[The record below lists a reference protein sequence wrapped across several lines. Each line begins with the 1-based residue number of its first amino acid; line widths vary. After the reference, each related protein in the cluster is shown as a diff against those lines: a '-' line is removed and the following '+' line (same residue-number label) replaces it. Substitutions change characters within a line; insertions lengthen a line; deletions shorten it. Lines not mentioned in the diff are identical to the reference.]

1 MSFSSDVKKEIVR
14 MDRDKKCCILAE
26 IAGFIRMCGSIS
38 GEDRNM
44 KLVVATEN
52 PASARL
58 ILKLIKEYFESN
70 IGLEINQ
77 NNTLKKKR
85 IYELHIDSS
94 NKVEQI
100 LREIGM
106 LKVKEGE
113 NYFPE
118 EISADVIKTR
128 CCKRAFLRG
137 VFLGGGT
144 VSHPEKGY
152 HMEIVTGSEIL
163 AKDIKKL
170 INGFGLKSKVFARRS
185 NYIVYLKESEQISDF
200 LALLG
205 AGNQVLEFENIRI
218 IKELRNKTNRIVNCE
233 SANLD
238 KTVDSA
244 GRQIDNI
251 KRIDAG
257 MGIDK
262 LPPRLKEVARLRLA
276 NPESSLAELGQMLNP
291 PLQKS
296 GVNHRFRKLEEI
308 AGRINS

>member
-38 GEDRNM
+38 VEDKGM
-44 KLVVATEN
+44 KMVVATEN

-58 ILKLIKEYFESN
+58 ILKLIKDYFESD
-70 IGLEINQ
+70 ISLEINQ

-85 IYELHIDSS
+85 TYELHIDSS
-94 NKVEQI
+94 NKVELI

-106 LKVKEGE
+106 LKVRGGE

-128 CCKRAFLRG
+128 CCKRAYLRG
-137 VFLGGGT
+137 VFLGAGT

-185 NYIVYLKESEQISDF
+185 SQIVYLKESEQISDF

-244 GRQIDNI
+244 VRQIENI
-251 KRIDAG
+251 KKIDSG
-257 MGIDK
+257 IGIDN
-262 LPPRLKEVARLRLA
+262 LPPKLKEVARLRLA

-308 AGRINS
+308 AERS

>member
-1 MSFSSDVKKEIVR
+1 MSFSSEVKKEIVR

-26 IAGFIRMCGSIS
+26 IAGFVRMCGKVSVKDAS
-38 GEDRNM
+38 M

-58 ILKLIKEYFESN
+58 ILKLIKEYFDTN
-70 IGLEINQ
+70 IKLLINQ
-77 NNTLKKKR
+77 NKTLKKKR
-85 IYELHIDSS
+85 TYELHIDSS
-94 NKVEQI
+94 NKVELI

-106 LKVKEGE
+106 LRIKEGQ
-113 NYFPE
+113 NHFPQ
-118 EISADVIKTR
+118 EISTDIIRTR

-137 VFLGGGT
+137 IFLGGGT
-144 VSHPEKGY
+144 VSHPEKSY
-152 HMEIVTGSEIL
+152 HMEIVSDSQIL
-163 AKDIKKL
+163 ANDIRKL

-205 AGNQVLEFENIRI
+205 AGNQVLKFENVRI

-244 GRQIDNI
+244 VRQIHTI
-251 KRIDAG
+251 KKVDASLG
-257 MGIDK
+257 LEN
-262 LPPRLKEVARLRLA
+262 LPPKLKELAKIRLA
-276 NPESSLAELGQMLNP
+276 NPESSLSELGQMLDP
-291 PLQKS
+291 PLKKS
-296 GVNHRFRKLEEI
+296 GVNHRFRRLDEI
-308 AGRINS
+308 ADRIIN